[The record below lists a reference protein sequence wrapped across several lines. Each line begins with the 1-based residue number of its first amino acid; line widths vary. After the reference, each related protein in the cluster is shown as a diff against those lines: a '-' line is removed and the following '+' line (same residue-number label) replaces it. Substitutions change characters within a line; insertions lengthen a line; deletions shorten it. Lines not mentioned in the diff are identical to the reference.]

1 MVNRP
6 LRHRARILVTAAL
19 AALTLTLTVTP
30 SAASASPPTL
40 NKADAAA
47 GWLARQAVD
56 GERFEVTFDGVA
68 YPDQGLTLDAVFA
81 FAAAK
86 VADTTAANAVSWLA
100 QPAVLTGYIG
110 DGTEAYA
117 GATAKLALGAQVRG
131 LNPAAFGGV
140 DLLTRLNGLLTPSGR
155 YSDRSAFGDYSS
167 AFTQSFAVLA
177 LDRAGGAPPAAVT
190 FLAASRCA
198 DGGFPLLF
206 GQATCVSDVDATAM
220 AVQALLAADR
230 PLVAASAAQWLVSV
244 QNSDGSFS
252 TNGVPNANSTGL
264 AAQALSAAGRS
275 LPWLRARQ
283 HLISLQVNCTGA
295 SANRGA
301 IAYTSGGFDASTAVR
316 ATAQAVPGM
325 AGTGYATL
333 SAAGAQLTAPVLACA
348 PW

>member
-6 LRHRARILVTAAL
+6 LRHRARVLATAAL
-19 AALTLTLTVTP
+19 AALTLALTVTP

-40 NKADAAA
+40 NRVDAAA
-47 GWLARQAVD
+47 GWLARQSVD
-56 GERFEVTFDGVA
+56 GERFEVVFDGVA

-117 GATAKLALGAQVRG
+117 GATAKLSLGAQVRG
-131 LNPAAFGGV
+131 LDPAAFGGV
-140 DLLTRLNGLLTPSGR
+140 DLLTRLGGLLTPSGR
-155 YSDRSAFGDYSS
+155 YSDRSAFGDYSNT
-167 AFTQSFAVLA
+167 FTQSFAVLA
-177 LDRAGGAPPAAVT
+177 SDRAGGAPPAAVT

-206 GQATCVSDVDATAM
+206 GQATCVSDVDATAI

-244 QNSDGSFS
+244 QGGDGSFS
-252 TNGVPNANSTGL
+252 ANGVPNANSTGL
-264 AAQALSAAGRS
+264 AAQALAVAGRP

-283 HLISLQVNCTGA
+283 FLIGLQVACTGP
-295 SANRGA
+295 STERGA
-301 IAYTSGGFDASTAVR
+301 IAYTSGGFDATTAVR
-316 ATAQAVPGM
+316 ATAQAVPGL

-333 SAAGAQLTAPVLACA
+333 SASGAQPAAPVLACA